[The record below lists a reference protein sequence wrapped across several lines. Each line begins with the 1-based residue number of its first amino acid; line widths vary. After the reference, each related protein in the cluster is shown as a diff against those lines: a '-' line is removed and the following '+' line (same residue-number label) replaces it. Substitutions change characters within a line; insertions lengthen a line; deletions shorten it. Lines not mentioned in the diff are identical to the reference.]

1 MEHAEKENV
10 ELRYYEMP
18 QGMPV
23 LALLGEK
30 WITEYGAD
38 PIHFHN
44 YLEIGYCH
52 VQEREKCILEK
63 KVSLSGRIPG
73 LK

>member
-10 ELRYYEMP
+10 EFRYYEMP

-38 PIHFHN
+38 PMHFHN
-44 YLEIGYCH
+44 YP
-52 VQEREKCILEK
+52 EREKCILEK
-63 KVSLSGRIPG
+63 KVSLIGQIP
-73 LK
+73 L

>member
-10 ELRYYEMP
+10 EFRYYEMP

-30 WITEYGAD
+30 WITE
-38 PIHFHN
+38 
-44 YLEIGYCH
+44 
-52 VQEREKCILEK
+52 
-63 KVSLSGRIPG
+63 SGDSGSDSKMGISVCG
-73 LK
+73 Q